1 MGFLKDKLYKIRESD
16 ETTKKHWLITLSA
29 VSMVVI
35 VALWLFYMN
44 SFVVKDINDQTQE
57 TVSMNTGFWP
67 IFKTGLKVTSEN
79 IGGKIK
85 NLLNSA
91 SNKIPLIGKST
102 ITIENPQ

>member
-67 IFKTGLKVTSEN
+67 IFKTGLKVTGEN

-85 NLLNSA
+85 NLLNSI
-91 SNKIPLIGKST
+91 SNKIPLIGKSK